1 MLRAGDRP
9 NRVPSRFLTRMV
21 LPRRHSDATVA
32 LSTVGG
38 AIRRQLLQPFVD
50 GATAEAFT
58 TAEHTGSAAETH
70 ICSCDHGSM
79 AGRGRAPRNY
89 RGAVGWGLATAITTF
104 LPILIGLL
112 TADGDVSTSVYGFG
126 ALAAIAAAAVATY
139 KFVDDEKYQTSLRI
153 AVQEITHS
161 REQLKLERADT
172 QLTLASV
179 GSGLLAVVERN
190 DDDTLT
196 TFINFLLTS
205 LHDSL
210 RDRGPSR
217 VYFLQS
223 HVATV
228 PDVAAGSGGATQNA
242 SFSPRGAVIGHRGT
256 QLTWAIAPGTPD
268 EKVAI
273 DILSRNPPWR
283 DGSLLVADVSDPVW
297 SRFAELKSPDYD
309 DEDPE
314 YGKLKSWCRFGV
326 IGATRQLG
334 LLCVDAWRPNAL
346 SGPED
351 ESLIEAFATLLAAG
365 LVLRAGITTS
375 LAAATRSATKTTRG
389 PARSWP
395 GRRADQIGH
404 LLESRSDET
413 K

>member
-1 MLRAGDRP
+1 
-9 NRVPSRFLTRMV
+9 
-21 LPRRHSDATVA
+21 
-32 LSTVGG
+32 
-38 AIRRQLLQPFVD
+38 
-50 GATAEAFT
+50 
-58 TAEHTGSAAETH
+58 
-70 ICSCDHGSM
+70 M
-79 AGRGRAPRNY
+79 AGRGGAPRNY
-89 RGAVGWGLATAITTF
+89 RGAAGWGLATAVSTF

-112 TADGDVSTSVYGFG
+112 TADGDVSTSIYGFG
-126 ALAAIAAAAVATY
+126 AVAAIAAAAVATY
-139 KFVDDEKYQTSLRI
+139 KFVDDEKNQMTLRA
-153 AVQEITHS
+153 AVHEVTRS

-205 LHDSL
+205 LHESL

-223 HVATV
+223 HLTAA
-228 PDVAAGSGGATQNA
+228 PDAAAGAAGAIPAA
-242 SFSPRGAVIGHRGT
+242 SFSPRGTVVGHRGT
-256 QLTWAIAPGTPD
+256 QLTWAIAHGTPD

-283 DGSLLVADVSDPVW
+283 DGSLLVADVRDPAW
-297 SRFAELKSPDYD
+297 SRFAELRPPDYD

-314 YGKLKSWCRFGV
+314 YGKIKSWCRFGV

-334 LLCVDAWRPNAL
+334 LLCVDAWRSHAL

-375 LAAATRSATKTTRG
+375 LAAATRSATKTSRG

-404 LLESRSDET
+404 LLESRSDES